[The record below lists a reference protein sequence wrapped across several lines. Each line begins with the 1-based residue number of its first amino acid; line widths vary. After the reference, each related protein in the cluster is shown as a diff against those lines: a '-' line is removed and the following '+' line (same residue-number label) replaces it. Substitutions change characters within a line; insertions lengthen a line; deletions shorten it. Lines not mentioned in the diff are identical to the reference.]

1 MFELRVLTG
10 LHRGAALPLNGQS
23 CCIGAA
29 DDADMVLYDP
39 GIRDCHCLLEKQG
52 EAWVLSALEGV
63 VNDSEGHPVD
73 ASIALPPG
81 TPFAAGAIWLC
92 IVSAETP
99 WQEEAKTD
107 EPDPTPEPVAE
118 EPSTPPDDVPAETP
132 SAKTKAR
139 LPLWAKCSY
148 LLLIGTLVLLT
159 GSWLM
164 KDSVAMPS
172 APPSDTRIPM
182 TSLAQSA
189 ATLQA
194 MLNEREL
201 SNVQVVQQ
209 TDRIIL
215 SGALAADQMPM
226 INRMLVRFQ
235 QRYRVT
241 QPIENHTRVK
251 GDTLPFRIVQV
262 TSGAQANVVTSNG
275 QRLFVGDEV
284 DGLRLVGIDNNQIE
298 FNGKQQIKVN
308 W

>member
-10 LHRGAALPLNGQS
+10 LHRGAALPLNGLT
-23 CCIGAA
+23 CRIGAA

-39 GIRDCHCLLEKQG
+39 GIREGHCLLEKQG
-52 EAWVLSALEGV
+52 GAWVLSALEGAV
-63 VNDSEGHPVD
+63 SDSEGHPVET
-73 ASIALPPG
+73 SLTLLPG

-92 IVSAETP
+92 VVSAETP
-99 WQEEAKTD
+99 WQEDLETNASVSR
-107 EPDPTPEPVAE
+107 PEPTDAP
-118 EPSTPPDDVPAETP
+118 PSTPPVEAPAETP
-132 SAKTKAR
+132 SAEPKAR

-148 LLLIGTLVLLT
+148 LLLIGLLVILT

-164 KDSVAMPS
+164 QDSVAMPS
-172 APPSDTRIPM
+172 APPSDTRIPI
-182 TSLAQSA
+182 TSPAQSA
-189 ATLQA
+189 ATLQT
-194 MLNEREL
+194 MLNDRDL

-209 TDRIIL
+209 PDRIIL
-215 SGALAADQMPM
+215 RGALAADQLPM

-251 GDTLPFRIVQV
+251 GDTLPFRIIQV
-262 TSGAQANVVTSNG
+262 TSGAQANIVTADG
-275 QRLFVGDEV
+275 RRLFVGDEV
-284 DGLRLVGIDNNQIE
+284 EGLRLVGIDNHQIE